1 MQFAGTR
8 ETRLVP
14 DWPSSIGEDAV
25 LLVDTPIHG
34 QHHCSGN
41 MISNAFGAL
50 IASGILANMDGVR
63 GHAAW
68 R

>member
-1 MQFAGTR
+1 MQLTGTR

-14 DWPSSIGEDAV
+14 DWPSSIGKDAT
-25 LLVDTPIHG
+25 LLVDSPIHR
-34 QHHCSGN
+34 QYYCSGN